1 MAIWAIEIWLILGLF
16 FGRFSIT
23 QKPATE
29 KIRIPVPWTAIRWR
43 RPNPERE
50 LDRVVDLLHEIQ
62 ETLECGALPSSER
75 WARLHSLPSPW
86 QQLTQSTLL
95 RLRAQGSA
103 VLPTLR
109 RLRRLAERQRATL
122 GRARARAAQAQ
133 AQAALSAAL
142 APLVGFS
149 LYALLPGVSA
159 RLGAWTLA
167 CAAALLLTGV
177 GALWMQR
184 LAEQAR
190 WAGLGPSQQPWV
202 LAAPA
207 GLERFLAQVRS
218 GTPSDLA
225 WLEMVAELRQE
236 APALARAW
244 GSTVWG
250 DEATEPDSDGAEKPS
265 AHATESSSGTPRE
278 AATRPSAQAPTDAAA
293 SNLDSHPGPRSRGR
307 ECLVRAGREVR
318 RSLQVALMEGR
329 PCTERVEAVL
339 GNLQDEWDSA
349 VEEALSVLPHQVLKP
364 LFLCIA
370 PAIFGLL
377 GTGVFFSLEALWP
390 TF

>member
-1 MAIWAIEIWLILGLF
+1 MALWVIEIWLILGLI
-16 FGRFSIT
+16 FGRFSLT

-29 KIRIPVPWTAIRWR
+29 KIRIPVQWTALRWR
-43 RPNPERE
+43 RPSPERE

-142 APLVGFS
+142 APLLGFS

-167 CAAALLLTGV
+167 CAAALLLTGA

-190 WAGLGPSQQPWV
+190 WAGLGPREQPWV

-207 GLERFLAQVRS
+207 GLERFLAHVRS

-250 DEATEPDSDGAEKPS
+250 DEAADADSDSAEKPS
-265 AHATESSSGTPRE
+265 AHATESSTRTPR
-278 AATRPSAQAPTDAAA
+278 
-293 SNLDSHPGPRSRGR
+293 RGR

-339 GNLQDEWDSA
+339 GSLQDEWDSA

>member
-1 MAIWAIEIWLILGLF
+1 MALWAIEIWLVVGLV
-16 FGRFSIT
+16 FGRFSLI
-23 QKPATE
+23 QKPTSE
-29 KIRIPVPWTAIRWR
+29 KIRIPAPWTAFRWR
-43 RPNPERE
+43 RSPRPEDE
-50 LDRVVDLLHEIQ
+50 LDHVVELLHEIQ
-62 ETLECGALPSSER
+62 ETLECGALPSPER
-75 WARLHSLPSPW
+75 WARLHSLPPPW
-86 QQLTQSTLL
+86 QKLTQSTLL

-109 RLRRLAERQRATL
+109 RLRSLAERQRATL

-142 APLVGFS
+142 APFLGVT
-149 LYALLPGVSA
+149 LYGMLPGLSE

-167 CAAALLLTGV
+167 CAGALLLTGA

-190 WAGLGPSQQPWV
+190 WAGLRASERAWV

-218 GTPSDLA
+218 GTPPDLA
-225 WLEMVAELRQE
+225 WLEMVAELRPE
-236 APALARAW
+236 APALAHAW

-250 DEATEPDSDGAEKPS
+250 DEAADANSGFERKPS
-265 AHATESSSGTPRE
+265 ATAPETSSRTP
-278 AATRPSAQAPTDAAA
+278 TPSQ
-293 SNLDSHPGPRSRGR
+293 GR
-307 ECLVRAGREVR
+307 ACLLRAGREVR
-318 RSLQVALMEGR
+318 RTLQVALMEGR

-339 GNLQDEWDSA
+339 SSLQEDWDSA

-377 GTGVFFSLEALWP
+377 ATAVFFSFEALWP